1 MKRVGIILLSLVGL
15 LVVYAL
21 ALAQLE
27 TRSSKYLLRVITGED
42 VRGYFGSALDGPY
55 TFTVGDTLFAVSAT
69 GEAQGPIRTGH
80 VYFYDD
86 LLADQPVFAIT
97 GPTEGEL
104 FGATLS
110 GGGDW
115 NGDGQPDLAVG
126 APNDPAAGS
135 PAGKVY
141 VYLGG
146 AEFGTSAAHVVTA
159 GEKGDGFGDAISLKD
174 DINGD
179 GLADLIVGAPRSR
192 KAGATAGR
200 AYVWFGKKD
209 GQPGPNP
216 DVEIKIGTT
225 NDLFGTSVATGDLNG
240 DGQPDLAVGAPHDK
254 VGGDWLG
261 TVFVFHGGTAI
272 RFAEAAQTV
281 HGEGTAFQDE
291 FARALAIVPDLNGDS
306 AAELLV
312 GAPQVTA
319 EGKQFGKVYLY
330 HGGEKIAVPAAM
342 TFLGSFEA
350 ARFGQAVYSL
360 GDINRD
366 GKGDWAAF
374 AEAET
379 GGRGAIRLYYGGWEK
394 EFYRFAGESVG
405 DRLGNSLGA
414 LGDFDGNGSADL
426 LIGARWNDTGGEN
439 AGRVYVLGIE
449 N

>member
-27 TRSSKYLLRVITGED
+27 ARSSKYLLRVITGED
-42 VRGYFGSALDGPY
+42 VRGYFGSALEGPY
-55 TFTVGDTLFAVSAT
+55 AFVGGNPLFAVSAT
-69 GEAQGPIRTGH
+69 GEVQGPVRAGH
-80 VYFYDD
+80 VYVYDD
-86 LLADQPVFAIT
+86 LLAEQPILTIT
-97 GPTEGEL
+97 GPSEGEL

-115 NGDGQPDLAVG
+115 NGDGLPDLAVG
-126 APNDPAAGS
+126 APNNPAGGS
-135 PAGKVY
+135 PPGKVY

-146 AEFGTSAAHVVTA
+146 AEFGKAAPMAISA
-159 GEKGDGFGDAISLKD
+159 GESADGFGEAVSLKD
-174 DINGD
+174 DLNGD

-209 GQPGPNP
+209 GKPGQTP

-225 NDLFGTSVATGDLNG
+225 NDLFGTALATGDLNG
-240 DGQPDLAVGAPHDK
+240 DGQADLAIGAPHDK

-261 TVFVFHGGTAI
+261 TVFVFHGGTTV
-272 RFAEAAQTV
+272 RFAEASQAI
-281 HGEGTAFQDE
+281 HGEGTAFQDQ
-291 FARALAIVPDLNGDS
+291 FGRTVAIVPDQNGDGS
-306 AAELLV
+306 AELLV
-312 GAPQVTA
+312 GAPQVTVD
-319 EGKQFGKVYLY
+319 GKQFGKVYLY
-330 HGGEKIAVPAAM
+330 HGGNKIASQAAM
-342 TFLGSFEA
+342 TFLGSSEA
-350 ARFGQAVYSL
+350 CRFGQAVYSL
-360 GDINRD
+360 GDINND

-405 DRLGNSLGA
+405 DRLGSSLAA
-414 LGDFDGNGSADL
+414 LGDFDTNESADIL
-426 LIGARWNDTGGEN
+426 VGARWNDTGGEN

-449 N
+449 K